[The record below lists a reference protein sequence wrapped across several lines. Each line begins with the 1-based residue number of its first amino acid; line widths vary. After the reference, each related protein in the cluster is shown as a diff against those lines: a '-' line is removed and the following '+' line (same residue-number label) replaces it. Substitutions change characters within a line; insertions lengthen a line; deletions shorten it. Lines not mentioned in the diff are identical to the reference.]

1 MRQCDLVSMLAK
13 ALLSVLLSAIPWTV
27 AHQAPLS
34 MGSSRQEHWSGFP
47 RPPPGDLPDAGIEP
61 ASLTPPAL
69 AGGFY
74 TTGATW
80 IVLYCSV
87 AQSRLTHCHPMDCS
101 MPGFPILPPLPELTQ
116 THVCW
121 AGDAT
126 QPSCPLSSPGKP
138 PQVILSP
145 TFSHSLK
152 PHGRAPGAMI
162 LSQSQ
167 TPVWASGREFSSSAW
182 VWVARVTH
190 PESLTRIWAYALH
203 VYSRHTQH
211 WEERLMPSGI
221 CKVKPGSQLLH
232 N

>member
-1 MRQCDLVSMLAK
+1 MHASMLSRFSRIW
-13 ALLSVLLSAIPWTV
+13 LYVTLWTL

-34 MGSSRQEHWSGFP
+34 MGSSRKEYWSGLP
-47 RPPPGDLPDAGIEP
+47 CPPPGDLLDPGIKP
-61 ASLTPPAL
+61 VSLTSPAL
-69 AGGFY
+69 ADEFL
-74 TTGATW
+74 TISITW
-80 IVLYCSV
+80 E
-87 AQSRLTHCHPMDCS
+87 A
-101 MPGFPILPPLPELTQ
+101 
-116 THVCW
+116 
-121 AGDAT
+121 
-126 QPSCPLSSPGKP
+126 

-145 TFSHSLK
+145 TFSHSQK

-190 PESLTRIWAYALH
+190 PESPTRIWAYVLH
-203 VYSRHTQH
+203 VYSRHTQR

-221 CKVKPGSQLLH
+221 CKVKLGSQLLH